1 MVQICKVS
9 LTVIC
14 KDLFSK
20 IRNESTIILTY
31 LSANYMHTIYRPA
44 RLASFGSNFHEGQIM
59 INNLVKEITRLEIDP
74 EAQILDWGWKW

>member
-1 MVQICKVS
+1 
-9 LTVIC
+9 
-14 KDLFSK
+14 
-20 IRNESTIILTY
+20 
-31 LSANYMHTIYRPA
+31 MHTIYRPA